1 MTTTRRYRFL
11 SKFQNGELYA
21 LCGYE
26 KESKKDMALL
36 TVYYLFPL
44 SSLLLLLFY
53 YYYYFI
59 IIIII
64 IIITCYD
71 HHHKYFGA
79 IRSYPKFREN
89 NLKTWEN

>member
-44 SSLLLLLFY
+44 SSLLLLLLLLLLLSSLVM
-53 YYYYFI
+53 I

-64 IIITCYD
+64 IIFNTYIALFIL
-71 HHHKYFGA
+71 KYSKA
-79 IRSYPKFREN
+79 HYNIIKN
-89 NLKTWEN
+89 

>member
-44 SSLLLLLFY
+44 SSLLLLLLLLLSSLGM
-53 YYYYFI
+53 I

-64 IIITCYD
+64 FNTYIAL
-71 HHHKYFGA
+71 F
-79 IRSYPKFREN
+79 
-89 NLKTWEN
+89 L

>member
-44 SSLLLLLFY
+44 SSLLLLLLLLLSSLVM
-53 YYYYFI
+53 I

-64 IIITCYD
+64 IIIFNTYIALFIL
-71 HHHKYFGA
+71 KYSKA
-79 IRSYPKFREN
+79 HYNIIKN
-89 NLKTWEN
+89 

>member
-36 TVYYLFPL
+36 TVYYLFRL
-44 SSLLLLLFY
+44 SSLLLLLLLLLSSLVM
-53 YYYYFI
+53 I

-64 IIITCYD
+64 FNTYIAL
-71 HHHKYFGA
+71 F
-79 IRSYPKFREN
+79 
-89 NLKTWEN
+89 L

>member
-44 SSLLLLLFY
+44 SSLLLLLLLLLSSLVM
-53 YYYYFI
+53 I

-64 IIITCYD
+64 IFNTYIAL
-71 HHHKYFGA
+71 F
-79 IRSYPKFREN
+79 
-89 NLKTWEN
+89 L

>member
-44 SSLLLLLFY
+44 SSLLLLLLLLLSSLVM
-53 YYYYFI
+53 I
-59 IIIII
+59 IIINILAPYEAI
-64 IIITCYD
+64 LSFEKIT
-71 HHHKYFGA
+71 
-79 IRSYPKFREN
+79 
-89 NLKTWEN
+89 

>member
-44 SSLLLLLFY
+44 SSLLLLLLLLLSSLVM
-53 YYYYFI
+53 I

-64 IIITCYD
+64 FNTYIAL
-71 HHHKYFGA
+71 F
-79 IRSYPKFREN
+79 
-89 NLKTWEN
+89 L

>member
-44 SSLLLLLFY
+44 LSLLLLLLLLLLSSLVM
-53 YYYYFI
+53 I
-59 IIIII
+59 IIINILAPYEAI
-64 IIITCYD
+64 LSFEKIT
-71 HHHKYFGA
+71 
-79 IRSYPKFREN
+79 
-89 NLKTWEN
+89 

>member
-44 SSLLLLLFY
+44 SSLLLLLLLLSSSLVMV
-53 YYYYFI
+53 I
-59 IIIII
+59 IIIIFNTYI
-64 IIITCYD
+64 AL
-71 HHHKYFGA
+71 F
-79 IRSYPKFREN
+79 
-89 NLKTWEN
+89 L

>member
-26 KESKKDMALL
+26 KESKKEMTLL

-44 SSLLLLLFY
+44 SSLLLLLLLLLSSLVM
-53 YYYYFI
+53 I
-59 IIIII
+59 IIINILAPYEAI
-64 IIITCYD
+64 LSFEKIT
-71 HHHKYFGA
+71 
-79 IRSYPKFREN
+79 
-89 NLKTWEN
+89 

>member
-44 SSLLLLLFY
+44 SSLLLLLSSLGM
-53 YYYYFI
+53 I

-64 IIITCYD
+64 FNTYIAL
-71 HHHKYFGA
+71 F
-79 IRSYPKFREN
+79 
-89 NLKTWEN
+89 L

>member
-26 KESKKDMALL
+26 KESKKDMLL
-36 TVYYLFPL
+36 TVYYLF
-44 SSLLLLLFY
+44 S
-53 YYYYFI
+53 I
-59 IIIII
+59 IIVIII

-71 HHHKYFGA
+71 HHHKYFGT

-89 NLKTWEN
+89 NLKMWEN

>member
-44 SSLLLLLFY
+44 SSLLLLLLLLSSLVM
-53 YYYYFI
+53 I

-64 IIITCYD
+64 FNTYIAL
-71 HHHKYFGA
+71 F
-79 IRSYPKFREN
+79 
-89 NLKTWEN
+89 L

>member
-44 SSLLLLLFY
+44 SSLLLLLLLLLLSSLVM
-53 YYYYFI
+53 I

-64 IIITCYD
+64 IIIIFNTYIALFIL
-71 HHHKYFGA
+71 KYSKA
-79 IRSYPKFREN
+79 HYNIIKN
-89 NLKTWEN
+89 

>member
-44 SSLLLLLFY
+44 SSLLLLLLLLLSSLVM
-53 YYYYFI
+53 I
-59 IIIII
+59 IIIFNTYIAL
-64 IIITCYD
+64 
-71 HHHKYFGA
+71 F
-79 IRSYPKFREN
+79 
-89 NLKTWEN
+89 L

>member
-44 SSLLLLLFY
+44 SSLLLLLLLSSLVM
-53 YYYYFI
+53 I

-64 IIITCYD
+64 FNTYIAL
-71 HHHKYFGA
+71 F
-79 IRSYPKFREN
+79 
-89 NLKTWEN
+89 L

>member
-44 SSLLLLLFY
+44 SSLLLLLLLY
-53 YYYYFI
+53 QLSVL
-59 IIIII
+59 
-64 IIITCYD
+64 
-71 HHHKYFGA
+71 
-79 IRSYPKFREN
+79 SYLCSLLIVR
-89 NLKTWEN
+89 T

>member
-44 SSLLLLLFY
+44 SSLLLLLLLLL
-53 YYYYFI
+53 I
-59 IIIII
+59 IFNTYIAL
-64 IIITCYD
+64 
-71 HHHKYFGA
+71 F
-79 IRSYPKFREN
+79 
-89 NLKTWEN
+89 L

>member
-44 SSLLLLLFY
+44 SSLLLLLLLLLLSSLVM
-53 YYYYFI
+53 I

-64 IIITCYD
+64 IFNTYIAL
-71 HHHKYFGA
+71 F
-79 IRSYPKFREN
+79 
-89 NLKTWEN
+89 L

>member
-44 SSLLLLLFY
+44 SSLLLLLLLLSSLVM
-53 YYYYFI
+53 I
-59 IIIII
+59 IIINILAPYEAI
-64 IIITCYD
+64 LSFEKIT
-71 HHHKYFGA
+71 
-79 IRSYPKFREN
+79 
-89 NLKTWEN
+89 